1 MNELKRV
8 YLAGKVTGLNYKN
21 AVKKFENAKQFLLSE
36 GFDEVVNPME
46 LVPHDAGWTD
56 AMLILL
62 PYLAT
67 CNYIAILPGYEDSNG
82 SMTEYYFARGMEN
95 EGKLKAIIH
104 INIKNKPMNHTYEKS
119 ARFFFIAL
127 ICLALTVLF
136 ILLTQ

>member
-8 YLAGKVTGLNYKN
+8 YLAGKVTGLYYKT
-21 AVKKFENAKQFLLSE
+21 AVKKFNYAKLFLLSE

-46 LVPHDAGWTD
+46 LVPPDAGWAD

-82 SMTEYYFARGMEN
+82 AMTEYYFARGMEN
-95 EGKLKAIIH
+95 EGKIKAIIH
-104 INIKNKPMNHTYEKS
+104 LSIVMK
-119 ARFFFIAL
+119 
-127 ICLALTVLF
+127 
-136 ILLTQ
+136 

>member
-1 MNELKRV
+1 MSELKRV

-21 AVKKFENAKQFLLSE
+21 AVKKFNYAKQFLLSE

-46 LVPHDAGWTD
+46 LVPKGTEWAD

-62 PYLAT
+62 PWLAT

-82 SMTEYYFARGMEN
+82 AMTEYYFARGMEN

-104 INIKNKPMNHTYEKS
+104 LS
-119 ARFFFIAL
+119 
-127 ICLALTVLF
+127 
-136 ILLTQ
+136 ILLK